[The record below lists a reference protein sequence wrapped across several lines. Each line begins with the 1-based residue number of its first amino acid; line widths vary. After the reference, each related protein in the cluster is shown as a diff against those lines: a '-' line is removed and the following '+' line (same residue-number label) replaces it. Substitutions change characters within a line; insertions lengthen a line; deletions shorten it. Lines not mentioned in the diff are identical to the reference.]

1 MELVW
6 VGFSGCLV
14 ILATAKLFAETGMNV
29 VVWDKN
35 TDNLQKTKDEVLEHM
50 KKGFLFM
57 QQCVDIS
64 SKQQVRHSVLC
75 EPQIETAHNELNKML
90 SDCGISPVSIIVNN
104 AGSRTE
110 LCEAQE
116 SFTVNRFWI

>member
-1 MELVW
+1 
-6 VGFSGCLV
+6 
-14 ILATAKLFAETGMNV
+14 MNV

-35 TDNLQKTKDEVLEHM
+35 MDNLQKTKDEVLEHM
-50 KKGFLFM
+50 KKGFLFI

-64 SKQQVRHSVLC
+64 SKQQVRHSVLY

-90 SDCGISPVSIIVNN
+90 PDCGISPVSIIVNN
-104 AGSRTE
+104 AGSRME

-116 SFTVNRFWI
+116 SCTVSRFWI